1 MRLAECP
8 GMTRIDARGCRR
20 AEEQEEWQKNPRRE
34 IDCVRPADDARP
46 SLACQVEL
54 MRVKGK

>member
-1 MRLAECP
+1 
-8 GMTRIDARGCRR
+8 MTRIDARGCRR